1 MSQRNRNNQV
11 GNNGK
16 GYGELDRS
24 DRRQLANNS
33 YPESEW
39 QTRHNRGDQAQGS
52 GYSPGQQQYG
62 QDRYGNDDRYEQRRN
77 QTRRGFE
84 PSMDTLGPSYEET
97 LDEGGTYGNY
107 STRSGEHGGARSYE
121 QDRYGQHEGRRNYQ
135 GGYPDEQND
144 PRYGSGRDRD
154 FRSQGYADRAYT
166 TGRQTRNEVDYNR
179 GTSGYGSLGTTPNY
193 RTGDNYAQRDM
204 SEFNRNNYID
214 DGRYPA
220 SSLQRGKAPKGYTR
234 SDQRIKED
242 ISDRL
247 MQTNEVDASDVEIA
261 VQNGEVTLTGNVGS
275 RHCKYCVEQIAESI
289 LGVTDVINQVRIS
302 RQQADTNYESKGTTK
317 SSSTSGYDSASRS
330 SGSQQNSLN
339 STSTTKKNSGTE
351 SSSSGYATT
360 R

>member
-1 MSQRNRNNQV
+1 MSHRNRQNHN
-11 GNNGK
+11 GNGNHNSN
-16 GYGELDRS
+16 LDRS
-24 DRRQLANNS
+24 DRRLSNDS

-39 QTRHNRGDQAQGS
+39 QQRYNRPEQVRGS
-52 GYSPGQQQYG
+52 GYSPNQQQFG
-62 QDRYGNDDRYEQRRN
+62 QDRYSEDRYEQRRN
-77 QTRRGFE
+77 MTRRGFE

-97 LDEGGTYGNY
+97 LDEGGPYGNY
-107 STRSGEHGGARSYE
+107 STRSGEYGGARSYE
-121 QDRYGQHEGRRNYQ
+121 QERYGQHEGRRAYQ

-144 PRYGSGRDRD
+144 PRYGSRRDRD

-166 TGRQTRNEVDYNR
+166 TGRQTRDDVDYNR
-179 GTSGYGSLGTTPNY
+179 GMHGYGTLGGTPNY

-204 SEFNRNNYID
+204 SEFYRNNYID
-214 DGRYPA
+214 DGRYPT

-247 MQTNEVDASDVEIA
+247 MQTNDVDASDVEIA
-261 VQNGEVTLTGNVGS
+261 VQNGEVTLTGTVGS
-275 RHCKYCVEQIAESI
+275 RHCKYGVEHVAESV
-289 LGVTDVINQVRIS
+289 LGVSDVINQVRVT
-302 RQQADTNYESKGTTK
+302 REQASSSYESKDSLKNT
-317 SSSTSGYDSASRS
+317 SSSYDSASRS
-330 SGSQQNSLN
+330 TSSQQNALN